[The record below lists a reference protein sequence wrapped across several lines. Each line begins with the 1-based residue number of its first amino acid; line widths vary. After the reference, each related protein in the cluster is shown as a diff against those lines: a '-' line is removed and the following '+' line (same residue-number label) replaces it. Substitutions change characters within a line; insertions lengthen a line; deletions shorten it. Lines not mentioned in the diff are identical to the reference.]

1 MSGKLGSRLLGLLSV
16 VVVLTAWEC
25 AVDFGWISKLILASP
40 SMIALQGWEM
50 FFVTGEIYP
59 HIAISLTQA
68 AYGFSLSVVIGV
80 LLGLAMGRFRTIRS
94 LLEPWAMALY
104 STPTVALFPLLTLW
118 LGLGMGA
125 KVTLIFLSSVFVVL
139 VNTQAGVEN
148 ANPKLIETARAFT
161 ASELT
166 IFFFI
171 LLPAA
176 VPFIVAGLRLAIGRV
191 LITVFV
197 AELYAA
203 NRGVGFLIVQAG
215 ANFDTATLFLGIL
228 VLTITGMVLS
238 QALRLVENTL
248 LLRYRAQ

>member
-1 MSGKLGSRLLGLLSV
+1 MKSRLLGLLSV
-16 VVVLTAWEC
+16 VVVVTLWEC
-25 AVDFGWISKLILASP
+25 AVDFGWISTLILAAP
-40 SMIALQGWEM
+40 SAILMQAWEM

-59 HIAISLTQA
+59 HIGVSLTQA
-68 AYGFSLSVVIGV
+68 GLGFMLSVVVGV
-80 LLGLAMGRFRTIRS
+80 LLGLAMGRFATVRS

-118 LGLGMGA
+118 LGLGLGS
-125 KVTLIFLSSVFVVL
+125 KVTLIFLSSVFVIL

-148 ANPKLIETARAFT
+148 ANPKLVETARAFT

-166 IFFFI
+166 IFFRI

-176 VPFIVAGLRLAIGRV
+176 VPFIVAGLRLAVGRV

-203 NRGVGFLIVQAG
+203 NKGVGFLIVQSS
-215 ANFDTATLFLGIL
+215 ANYDTPTLFLGIL
-228 VLTITGMVLS
+228 ILTITGIILS
-238 QALRLVENTL
+238 QLLRLVENTVL
-248 LLRYRAQ
+248 KRYRTQ

>member
-1 MSGKLGSRLLGLLSV
+1 MKSRLLSLLSV
-16 VVVLTAWEC
+16 VVVLTVWEC
-25 AVDFGWISKLILASP
+25 SVDFGWVSKLILASP
-40 SMIALQGWEM
+40 SSILQVAWEM

-59 HIAISLTQA
+59 HIKVSLTQA
-68 AYGFSLSVVIGV
+68 GWGFLLSVIVGV
-80 LLGLAMGRFRTIRS
+80 LLGLAMGRFAMVRS

-118 LGLGMGA
+118 LGLGMGS

-166 IFFFI
+166 IFFRI

-203 NRGVGFLIVQAG
+203 NQGVGFLIVQSS
-215 ANFDTATLFLGIL
+215 ANYDTPTLFLGIL
-228 VLTITGMVLS
+228 ILTITGIVLS
-238 QALRLVENTL
+238 QLLRLVESTL
-248 LLRYRAQ
+248 LRRYRAQ